1 MRANDLNKCPRTK
14 ETQCQ
19 CESLHTINEAE
30 ETVKALVK
38 FEHTEGDVQGI
49 IKMKQDPGK
58 PTIIRGLIKGLEP
71 GEHGFHIHE
80 FGDLSDGCA
89 SAGGHY
95 NPDGVDH
102 GDIDN
107 GHVGDLGNIT
117 ANEKGEARFKI
128 VARRVDLSGDRSVVG
143 RAVVVHADRD
153 DLGKGGDEESLKTGN
168 AGDRLGCG
176 VIRLRQG
183 IEEDYQRHVSDKHFN
198 RNELPQIR
206 KSDIKDSPFNF
217 KQGTITLDKI
227 KPVQSQRVDGL
238 SKRAENMFFDGDYR
252 PFILD
257 KKGYLVNGHHRFDAA
272 NILGIDKVKAIIV
285 DADIEELMK
294 HFSHKVSDQA
304 VMDSLQNKLTTM
316 LTSEDASNCKHGK
329 YFCSTDK
336 VWKCRKKPKKK
347 RVTEDM
353 KSVLKK
359 ALDDL
364 KKGAK
369 EYKKAHDK
377 KAEYNP
383 LAHSKGS
390 VFDPDR
396 YKKPLPKEVDE
407 FVNTLVPTDVGRD
420 TVGDYI
426 VHYEGFTD
434 ECNDGHDDNSI
445 DDVYA
450 DVYRDFDSRQGQ
462 KALIRGVANDELG
475 CGNNPV
481 LYSVYKNVNEGDV
494 VNFPGTYFKKEYVD
508 VNGVKML
515 KDVWEYMSQEREEEH
530 SIDSKG
536 NRFKK
541 SISNFTGDEHPVILK
556 KAYQM
561 ELRNF
566 IDEFE
571 NNDMD
576 PQPFID
582 ELEQLDE
589 RNLNPAV
596 KDYVK
601 DKKTK
606 LIKVKVADL
615 DDEAIDDRFGRV
627 IGDPDPD
634 VGVDLDKPILIDI
647 DGKTILD
654 GFHRVYQ
661 AKRVGR
667 DVIPAEIID
676 ENFADGKKKGKSR
689 PGRVKKAGASCKGS
703 VSSLRA
709 KAKKYSGEK
718 GKMYHWCANM
728 KAGKKKG

>member
-407 FVNTLVPTDVGRD
+407 FVDTLVPTDVGRD

-494 VNFPGTYFKKEYVD
+494 VDFPGTYFKKEYVD

-541 SISNFTGDEHPVILK
+541 GISNFTGDEHPVILK

-601 DKKTK
+601 GKNTK

-627 IGDPDPD
+627 IDPDPD